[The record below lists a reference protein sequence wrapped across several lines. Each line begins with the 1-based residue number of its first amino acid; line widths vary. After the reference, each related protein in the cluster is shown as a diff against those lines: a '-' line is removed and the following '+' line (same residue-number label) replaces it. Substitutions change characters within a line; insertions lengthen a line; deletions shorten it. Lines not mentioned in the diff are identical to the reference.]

1 MKNTLVLGID
11 IGTEGVRVVIVDAT
25 GFVMEDVCQEI
36 SHADIP
42 DLPPGY
48 LEQNPQDWWDAVV
61 LCLRQALSGLH
72 KHGYAPDEIVAVAVD
87 SKSGIIVLL
96 DEENQPL
103 HPALM
108 HDDRRAQAEAEE
120 VNIKGAALCK
130 KLGYRFDASFSL
142 PKILWVARHEP
153 DTWKKTR
160 CIAHAADYIV
170 GKLTN
175 VFGST
180 DQNNALTIGFDLID
194 FSWPAFINS
203 DLGINKQLLPWV
215 VRSGETI
222 YHVSKEC
229 AEETGLAETTRIV
242 AGTTSPRA
250 NQIASGARRIGDWNA
265 QLGTPIVIR
274 GLTKNLLIDP
284 LGRFYCHLHPQGY
297 WMPSGASNVG
307 ARVLGERF
315 PDMNNGDFSRSA
327 LFLAPTS
334 LFVYPLIEKGERF
347 PFNYPEAESFVD
359 GQARSQQELYIAH
372 LEGLAY
378 IERLIYGVLSSLG
391 AEIRERIY
399 TTGDGAENPEWMQI
413 RADVLGMECARVEN
427 ANAAMGSAIVA
438 ASRTLF
444 NSIEEASAKMIRL
457 DRVISPRARMV
468 LQYADSYPNF
478 LDACHRHGFLTIG
491 NYNPSG
497 MI

>member
-1 MKNTLVLGID
+1 L
-11 IGTEGVRVVIVDAT
+11 
-25 GFVMEDVCQEI
+25 
-36 SHADIP
+36 HADIP

-61 LCLRQALSGLH
+61 LCLRKALSGLH

-160 CIAHAADYIV
+160 SIAHAADYIV

-203 DLGINKQLLPWV
+203 DLGINKHLLPWV

-427 ANAAMGSAIVA
+427 DNAAMGSAIVA